1 MRIDAIESPTQA
13 ARDRL
18 KAALKP
24 GQTLYLIMRRIS
36 RSRTSIEISVLLI
49 GAMIGGVS
57 DAHKTWEIQG
67 APKDISRDVSSTLGY
82 VYGVNGG
89 VIFTITDSGEDDAG
103 LYLSRWLSELC
114 GFADRPLRY
123 QWL

>member
-1 MRIDAIESPTQA
+1 MTIQSSIETPAQA

-18 KAALKP
+18 KSALKP

-36 RSRTSIEISVLLI
+36 RSRTSIEISVLV
-49 GAMIGGVS
+49 MGGLS
-57 DAHKTWEIQG
+57 TIR
-67 APKDISRDVSSTLGY
+67 DISRDVAATLGY

-103 LYLSRWLSELC
+103 LYVSRWLSELC